1 MLFQTGVSKEMRE
14 GLRQRGRAS
23 RAQAVGTARQRVEE
37 SLPVV
42 LQEQSS
48 EGKAET
54 GLLAPRALVQ
64 GSRRDGLDVSPLRPP
79 GSDTTHR
86 CHVVALLG
94 AEVQQGESHLGC
106 SLQMT

>member
-1 MLFQTGVSKEMRE
+1 MLFQTGVGKEMME

-48 EGKAET
+48 EGKARQ
-54 GLLAPRALVQ
+54 GCWPHVPLCRAHV
-64 GSRRDGLDVSPLRPP
+64 RDELDVSPLCPATRVRHNIQVSRGGPAR
-79 GSDTTHR
+79 S
-86 CHVVALLG
+86 
-94 AEVQQGESHLGC
+94 
-106 SLQMT
+106 